1 MQRRPLLMFNDE
13 LLIAND
19 RLLPGSDI
27 PDVYGGHK
35 ILTKI
40 SDFNCLPKLQVFSYA
55 SIPNRRDVDR
65 NFVALML
72 CRYAAMPLFVP
83 NDLFRVEKCC
93 RPCR

>member
-13 LLIAND
+13 VLIANN

-55 SIPNRRDVDR
+55 CVPNRRDGDR

-72 CRYAAMPLFVP
+72 CRYLYPMIFSVLRNTV
-83 NDLFRVEKCC
+83 DLADKYC
-93 RPCR
+93 